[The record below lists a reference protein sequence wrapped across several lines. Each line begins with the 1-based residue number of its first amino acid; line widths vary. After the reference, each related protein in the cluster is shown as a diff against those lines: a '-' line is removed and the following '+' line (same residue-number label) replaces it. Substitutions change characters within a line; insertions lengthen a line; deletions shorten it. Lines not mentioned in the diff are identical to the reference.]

1 MLSIFVLYGGK
12 YPTTFDSY
20 LFFSILISLIL
31 SIFTYLY
38 LEKYSIVNKK
48 NRKIIIFIAS
58 FGLIHILNFKPL
70 HTELIWVY
78 PIYVLPQISIGY
90 FCSVLRIKIGFIWGL
105 LFHSFINFIG
115 FFFYNM
121 VQR

>member
-48 NRKIIIFIAS
+48 NRKIITFIFIAS

-115 FFFYNM
+115 FYLL
-121 VQR
+121 